1 MATIGI
7 AQLLGFL
14 ILLFAD
20 LLPDVPP
27 GGDFPT
33 LVPKDWS
40 WQVSPELLIG
50 ARDQRADRG
59 ADPRGRCS
67 RGS

>member
-7 AQLLGFL
+7 AQLLGFAVL
-14 ILLFAD
+14 AFAE

-33 LVPKDWS
+33 LVPRDWS
-40 WQVSPELLIG
+40 WQVTKDLLIG
-50 ARDQRADRG
+50 ATRSA
-59 ADPRGRCS
+59 C
-67 RGS
+67 